1 MKEFKMRAIQQIVD
15 SSIRSFADGL
25 KDRHVEESRD
35 PNGTINKKRK
45 NAFVVEL
52 GAEFMFYSALVRSF
66 DSSFGNVLENIGN
79 AIAKISFETR
89 DRIESYL
96 LPAQQQKIDEVIAS
110 YTTDAENRVTPLSE
124 HYSGYTC
131 IVPRN
136 IESFRRIHITD
147 HCFFNRNRNEYYLI
161 ELKAGGDLDT
171 KKAPAEKKE
180 LLVEYFMLKNIV
192 PADASVRLYF
202 GAAYN
207 KDGEGN
213 PWKQSSV
220 QNCFAPDELLIG
232 QDYWNFV
239 CDDAQGYAVVM
250 EQYRRSAA
258 YIRAALTEIKYSYFP
273 N

>member
-1 MKEFKMRAIQQIVD
+1 MDDLKKKAIQQIVD

-25 KDRHVEESRD
+25 KDRHVEEARD

-79 AIAKISFETR
+79 AIAKISFETKGK
-89 DRIESYL
+89 IESYL
-96 LPAQQQKIDEVIAS
+96 LPAQQQKIDEIISS
-110 YTTDAENRVTPLSE
+110 YTTDAENRVVPESE

-147 HCFFNRNRNEYYLI
+147 HCFFSKSKNEYYLI

-192 PADASVRLYF
+192 PEGATVRLYF

-213 PWKQSSV
+213 PWRQSSV

-232 QDYWNFV
+232 RDYWNFV
-239 CDDAQGYAVVM
+239 CDDQQGYEVVM
-250 EQYRRSAA
+250 QQYKQSAA
-258 YIRAALTEIKYSYFP
+258 YIRQALDEIKRNYFP
-273 N
+273 D